1 MTISGWAHRNA
12 SRRGISHISAKASTA
27 TSLSAPAFASAR
39 NRSAVSS
46 RAATVS
52 LTSPRNACPRTLRA
66 RPCDWRSN
74 SATPRYCSSFLT
86 RWATAPDVTPSSRAA
101 RAKLWC
107 RAATSKKRIASS
119 GARPAA
125 LPIVLAP
132 SPAASSCAEPLPRG
146 PPGAGSASIQPEF
159 RSRDQRP
166 QSIAEYRKNFAP
178 CRLSLL
184 PDAMPCPAAHATA
197 RVSPGSASPA
207 LSGAST
213 PSRTARSR
221 PPGAPAP
228 APG

>member
-1 MTISGWAHRNA
+1 MLRMRGPGPEDTGLPISRE
-12 SRRGISHISAKASTA
+12 SRE
-27 TSLSAPAFASAR
+27 P
-39 NRSAVSS
+39 
-46 RAATVS
+46 
-52 LTSPRNACPRTLRA
+52 LRA

-74 SATPRYCSSFLT
+74 SATPRYASSFLT
-86 RWATAPDVTPSSRAA
+86 RWETAPGVTPSSRAA
-101 RAKLWC
+101 PAKLWC

-166 QSIAEYRKNFAP
+166 QFIAECHKKVGPDR
-178 CRLSLL
+178 RSLF

-197 RVSPGSASPA
+197 RVSPGFASPA

-213 PSRTARSR
+213 PARTARSR
-221 PPGAPAP
+221 PPAARAP